1 MLKTKMIVFEDMLE
15 QHSGSILDDI
25 GISDKY
31 NAFRNRPKKCPEC
44 DSHSVRGIEILGAY
58 DGPIIW
64 GCLECGNLLRRFGIK
79 ETERMLDIVKDTYTN
94 PEDWGWRSRS
104 EFS

>member
-1 MLKTKMIVFEDMLE
+1 MRKNRMIVFEDMIESETGNVL
-15 QHSGSILDDI
+15 HDI
-25 GISDKY
+25 GINEKY
-31 NAFRNRPKKCPEC
+31 NAFRNRPKQCPVC
-44 DSHSVRGIEILGAY
+44 KSKSMRGIEILGAY

-64 GCLECGNLLRRFGIK
+64 GCLECSNLFRRFGIK
-79 ETERMLDIVKDTYTN
+79 ETERMLKTVKDTFTN

>member
-1 MLKTKMIVFEDMLE
+1 MSSDRMIVFEDMIESNTGDVL
-15 QHSGSILDDI
+15 HDI
-25 GISDKY
+25 GVSEKR
-31 NAFRNRPKKCPEC
+31 ACKKRPNQCPDC
-44 DSHSVRGIEILGAY
+44 KSKSVRGVEILGAY

-79 ETERMLDIVKDTYTN
+79 ETERMLKTVKDTFTN
-94 PEDWGWRSRS
+94 PDDWGWRSRS